1 MVETSAPADVLHKE
15 EVVGLSDA
23 MGLGAVTWAAKG
35 WFLV

>member
-23 MGLGAVTWAAKG
+23 MVVWAVTWAAKD